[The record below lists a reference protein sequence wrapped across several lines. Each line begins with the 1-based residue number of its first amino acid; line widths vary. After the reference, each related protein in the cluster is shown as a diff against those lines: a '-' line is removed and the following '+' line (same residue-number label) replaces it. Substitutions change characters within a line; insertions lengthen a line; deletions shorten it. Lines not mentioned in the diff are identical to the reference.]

1 MSMATR
7 SLAEIIVGEWW
18 NRRQQHVDQAEV
30 DRSMVE
36 NGLLTPAYIFL
47 VFISCAI
54 ATLGLLLDSAAVVI
68 GAMLI
73 APLMGPINLLGYSI
87 AKTNLAYGKQ
97 AALALGFGV
106 VAALVTSYTI
116 VNFSPFIP
124 PTAQILA
131 RTNPNFF
138 DLLVAVFSGM
148 VAGFAI
154 IRQQGG
160 TFAGVA
166 IATALMPPLATS
178 GYGWANASWD
188 IFSGAFLLFLTNML
202 AIAFSVTGV
211 SLWYGLGK
219 WPSGK
224 ALAWRGGVALFVLA
238 LLSIP
243 LVKTLNSSVSQAIL
257 SKQVQ
262 DTVNSALP
270 ASDTIQ
276 QLKVLSPPGKQG
288 AEVNLVVLTRSF
300 DAGLEQKLNT
310 LLDARFG
317 KDSRLT
323 LDQIVANTN
332 ALDLD
337 RRISA
342 QLGKLA
348 QSQQQQMDSRK
359 APLAIRNTIIA
370 GIPARIGQL
379 FIDENTREISAYIA
393 PAGGLSL
400 ADLQNAE
407 ITLSAR
413 LSGWQLQIIPPP
425 MPLPVQNFAENSAEL
440 NAESSRTLVSSAWAL
455 KRWGIARVVLT
466 GHASLN
472 EDGRG
477 TRALA
482 QARVAT
488 IATALQ
494 RHDIDSQKQTAYP
507 MAGQAV
513 IEREQG
519 KAALRSVYLTLGPTG
534 P

>member
-1 MSMATR
+1 MATR

-18 NRRQQHVDQAEV
+18 NRRQQNVDQAEV
-30 DRSMVE
+30 DRNMVE

-73 APLMGPINLLGYSI
+73 APLMGPINLLGYAI

-97 AALALGFGV
+97 AGLALGFGV

-138 DLLVAVFSGM
+138 DLLVAIFSGM

-178 GYGWANASWD
+178 GYGWATASWD

-224 ALAWRGGVALFVLA
+224 DLAWRGGVALFVLA

-276 QLKVLSPPGKQG
+276 QLKVWAPPGKNGPQ
-288 AEVNLVVLTRSF
+288 VNLVVLTRQF
-300 DAGLEQKLNT
+300 EPKLQKQLEA
-310 LLDARFG
+310 LLDKRFG
-317 KDSRLT
+317 QDSQLT

-332 ALDLD
+332 AQDLD
-337 RRISA
+337 QRISA
-342 QLGKLA
+342 QLGKLT
-348 QSQQQQMDSRK
+348 QSRNQQSALRE
-359 APLAIRNTIIA
+359 TVST
-370 GIPARIGQL
+370 GIPARIAQL
-379 FIDENTREISAYIA
+379 VIDEDKHAITAYLA
-393 PAGGLSL
+393 PATGLSL
-400 ADLQNAE
+400 PALQNAE
-407 ITLSAR
+407 IILASKLGTWQVQLIPPVMALPALDFAPESSQ
-413 LSGWQLQIIPPP
+413 LSG
-425 MPLPVQNFAENSAEL
+425 SAL
-440 NAESSRTLVSSAWAL
+440 RDFYGSVWAL
-455 KRWGIARVVLT
+455 KRWGITRITLHA
-466 GHASLN
+466 HASLN
-472 EDGRG
+472 EAGRQTAELAG
-477 TRALA
+477 ERAES
-482 QARVAT
+482 VA
-488 IATALQ
+488 ALLQ
-494 RHDIDSQKQTAYP
+494 LQDIQSQKQTAYP
-507 MAGQAV
+507 MTGQAA

-519 KAALRSVYLTLGPTG
+519 KAALRSVYLTLGPSG